1 MGVPWVVESRAR
13 VGVRIGSMPGEL
25 SDNTANDTSV
35 DSSASLLVGDYDT
48 VWVPCIPSDWR
59 NSFPDRDSTPYP
71 FPRGLDL
78 PAVRLMLGMPVDV
91 AARFLG
97 CGFEDMCRVEK
108 NSDPAPRHMS
118 NGLFFLLGH
127 PIYQQNSYADLVLSC
142 TDMYKHQGFYNIS
155 AAPNKPIYVEASW
168 FAGLV
173 LEKAVNVAE
182 LEKFLSL

>member
-1 MGVPWVVESRAR
+1 
-13 VGVRIGSMPGEL
+13 MPGEL
-25 SDNTANDTSV
+25 SDNTASATSV
-35 DSSASLLVGDYDT
+35 VSSASLVAGDYDT
-48 VWVPCIPSDWR
+48 EWVPCIPSDWR
-59 NSFPDRDSTPYP
+59 NSFPNRDSTPYP

-108 NSDPAPRHMS
+108 SSAPAPRHMS

-127 PIYQQNSYADLVLSC
+127 HIYQQDGYAELVLSHPN
-142 TDMYKHQGFYNIS
+142 TYKRQGFCNIS

-168 FAGLV
+168 FASLV
-173 LEKAVNVAE
+173 LEKAINVAE

>member
-1 MGVPWVVESRAR
+1 MWAYRSCQVAYC

-25 SDNTANDTSV
+25 SDNTASATSV
-35 DSSASLLVGDYDT
+35 DSSAGLLVVGDYDT

-91 AARFLG
+91 AAWFLG

-108 NSDPAPRHMS
+108 SSAPAPRHMS
-118 NGLFFLLGH
+118 NGLFFLLG
-127 PIYQQNSYADLVLSC
+127 PTRRLCGSC
-142 TDMYKHQGFYNIS
+142 AVVYRHVQ
-155 AAPNKPIYVEASW
+155 ASR
-168 FAGLV
+168 
-173 LEKAVNVAE
+173 
-182 LEKFLSL
+182 FLQH